1 MLEISILMTLL
12 RQSNP
17 NSYIECMWQIQAL
30 EPYQLDNSR
39 YDAIIQFILQSQEFI
54 AMLVAA
60 AVPIC
65 KKKLSKESA
74 VPKCVK
80 L

>member
-12 RQSNP
+12 CQCNP
-17 NSYIECMWQIQAL
+17 NSYIQWMWQTQTLKCINVTIQ
-30 EPYQLDNSR
+30 DNP
-39 YDAIIQFILQSQEFI
+39 IIQFILQSKEFI
-54 AMLVAA
+54 AMLASA

-65 KKKLSKESA
+65 KKKWSKESV

>member
-1 MLEISILMTLL
+1 MYVTNSNLRDISIW
-12 RQSNP
+12 QFKIP
-17 NSYIECMWQIQAL
+17 NAL
-30 EPYQLDNSR
+30 PMYHFDPV
-39 YDAIIQFILQSQEFI
+39 IQFILQSKEFI
-54 AMLVAA
+54 AMLASA

-65 KKKLSKESA
+65 KKKWSKESV

>member
-1 MLEISILMTLL
+1 MNVTN
-12 RQSNP
+12 SN
-17 NSYIECMWQIQAL
+17 L
-30 EPYQLDNSR
+30 KVYQCDHSR
-39 YDAIIQFILQSQEFI
+39 YQTHHYFDPIIQFILQSKEFI
-54 AMLVAA
+54 AMLASA

-65 KKKLSKESA
+65 KKKWSKESV

>member
-1 MLEISILMTLL
+1 MYVTNSNLRYISF
-12 RQSNP
+12 
-17 NSYIECMWQIQAL
+17 
-30 EPYQLDNSR
+30 DNSR
-39 YDAIIQFILQSQEFI
+39 YQTHHFDPIIQLILQSKEFI
-54 AMLVAA
+54 AMLASA

-65 KKKLSKESA
+65 KKKWSKESA